1 MKHSVLKIQ
10 KHLMPNDLKM
20 KKEDCQSIFMLRS
33 RVTGVKMNQRN
44 RYENHEC
51 EVCGKFN
58 ESQEHVLNCKE
69 IVNMHEESEIPQY
82 ERIFDGSVM
91 EQVKISK
98 LFNKNLK
105 IIEAIRRKK
114 QVKNT
119 QHGNPLGTR

>member
-1 MKHSVLKIQ
+1 
-10 KHLMPNDLKM
+10 MPNDFKM

-69 IVNMHEESEIPQY
+69 IKVKYLNMKEY
-82 ERIFDGSVM
+82 LM
-91 EQVKISK
+91 ELSW
-98 LFNKNLK
+98 NK
-105 IIEAIRRKK
+105 
-114 QVKNT
+114 
-119 QHGNPLGTR
+119 